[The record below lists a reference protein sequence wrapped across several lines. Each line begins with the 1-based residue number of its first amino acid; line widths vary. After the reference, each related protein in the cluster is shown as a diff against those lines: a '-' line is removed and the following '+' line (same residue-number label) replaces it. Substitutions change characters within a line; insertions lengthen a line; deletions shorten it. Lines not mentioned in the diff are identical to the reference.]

1 VSGVVPLEDEQFA
14 RLPTRIGARVTHPT
28 NVIMSS
34 YFAFGGSNARLIVG
48 EYSPVK
54 EKQILE
60 IRRTILETLRLT
72 AGI

>member
-1 VSGVVPLEDEQFA
+1 
-14 RLPTRIGARVTHPT
+14 
-28 NVIMSS
+28 
-34 YFAFGGSNARLIVG
+34 LIVG